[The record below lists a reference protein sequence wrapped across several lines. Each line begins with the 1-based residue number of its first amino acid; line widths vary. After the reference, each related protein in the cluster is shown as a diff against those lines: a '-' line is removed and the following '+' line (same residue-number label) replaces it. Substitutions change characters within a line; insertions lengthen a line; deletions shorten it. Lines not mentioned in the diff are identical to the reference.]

1 MSEQISRLIQ
11 VMDQLREKCPWDKEQ
26 THQSLL
32 KYLIEET
39 YELVDAIESGDS
51 EQMREELGDLLLQ
64 IIFHS
69 RIAAEKAQF
78 TIEDVAAGISDK
90 LISRHPHVF
99 GDTEVA
105 NADEVEQ
112 NWEAL
117 KSAEK
122 NRVSVVEG
130 IPLSQPAL
138 SWTSA
143 VIERAKKKGLEVSV
157 SPSSTDSVSSESI
170 GELLL
175 SVVALAQSYGID
187 PELALR
193 SAGKGLIARVQAQE
207 IKGGPVTGSVE

>member
-39 YELVDAIESGDS
+39 YELVDAVENADS
-51 EQMREELGDLLLQ
+51 VQMREELGDLLLQ
-64 IIFHS
+64 IVFHS
-69 RIAAEKAQF
+69 RIAAEKSQF
-78 TIEDVAAGISDK
+78 TIDDVAAGISDK

-99 GDTEVA
+99 GNTEVA

-122 NRVSVVEG
+122 NRRSVIEG

-138 SWTSA
+138 AWTSA

-157 SPSSTDSVSSESI
+157 SPSSADSVSSESI